1 MDQTKGIE
9 QFVKDTLNALFLTVC
24 SKFDEISTS
33 EYTLSMK
40 NMLNIENERT
50 DDTPLSLTHIDAMQN
65 MLK

>member
-1 MDQTKGIE
+1 VGQTKGIE
-9 QFVKDTLNALFLTVC
+9 QFVKDALNTLFLTVC

-40 NMLNIENERT
+40 NMLNIENERA
-50 DDTPLSLTHIDAMQN
+50 DDTPLSLIHIDAMQN